1 MGRIT
6 MTEENKIRIMS
17 VDDHP
22 ALRDGINAMI
32 SSQADMRIVAQ
43 AANGHEGIEKFRD
56 HLPDITLMDVRLPD
70 ISGIQALS
78 AIRAEFPDAQVI
90 MLSTFQGD
98 FEI

>member
-1 MGRIT
+1 

-43 AANGHEGIEKFRD
+43 AANGHEGIQKFRD
-56 HLPDITLMDVRLPD
+56 RT
-70 ISGIQALS
+70 AFLS
-78 AIRAEFPDAQVI
+78 MGRAMSYDELDRK
-90 MLSTFQGD
+90 SRETR
-98 FEI
+98 